1 LLNGDIDGS
10 DYKTIKSET
19 EHKLEVL
26 EVKLA
31 DTIIAKKQKEDIVP
45 IVVKAIEKLTRLDA
59 IYLESTTS
67 VKRELIGSM
76 HPQIFTFEELQH
88 RTAHIAELYS
98 FIYLINKKLR
108 IKKEGQATVL
118 RACPLWLPKLGSNQR
133 PSD

>member
-1 LLNGDIDGS
+1 MVITDTYNNQNNQKDNRSELLKEINNLNEKLSRARKLLLNGDIDGS

-59 IYLESTTS
+59 IYS
-67 VKRELIGSM
+67 
-76 HPQIFTFEELQH
+76 
-88 RTAHIAELYS
+88 
-98 FIYLINKKLR
+98 
-108 IKKEGQATVL
+108 
-118 RACPLWLPKLGSNQR
+118 
-133 PSD
+133 